1 MRERW
6 PTFLVAVFF
15 AAAVYLAVEE
25 LTDTP
30 TGILGWACIAYVL
43 TVAGLSVVSWL
54 LGGIVHRHGGRGYG
68 EGP

>member
-30 TGILGWACIAYVL
+30 TGIRRAERGV
-43 TVAGLSVVSWL
+43 VAPRRHRAPPRRPGL
-54 LGGIVHRHGGRGYG
+54 R
-68 EGP
+68 